1 LLIAA
6 VAATLALSACGGST
20 ATKTAGGEVTT
31 TTLAPTTTT
40 TAPTT
45 TTTAPTTTTTKP
57 AITKAAYVT
66 QANTICKV
74 MNDKTAALADPGED
88 LAKMAV
94 MFDQTKQLVVDA
106 LVQLRALPTP
116 AGQAAAIEAI
126 WTKVDKLVGD
136 IDHAVAALK
145 AGDLDKFTA
154 LATQLDK
161 DTVAANTA
169 SNAYGLTVCGS

>member
-20 ATKTAGGEVTT
+20 ATKTAGGEVTN
-31 TTLAPTTTT
+31 TTLAPTTIT
-40 TAPTT
+40 TA
-45 TTTAPTTTTTKP
+45 TTAPTTTTTKP

-66 QANTICKV
+66 QANAICKV

-94 MFDQTKQLVVDA
+94 MFEQSKQLVVDA
-106 LVQLRALPTP
+106 LVQLRALRTP

-126 WTKVDKLVGD
+126 WTKVDKLVVD
-136 IDHAVAALK
+136 IDQAVAALK

-161 DTVAANTA
+161 DTAAANAA